1 MNEDKLQLQHM
12 KLVILFNIG
21 IGIGIAIHGNTAIDI
36 GIADENFWMYC
47 DRYRCSTLLGTCRN
61 ESLKMRHFKKFIKLT
76 KQTLHLDYSWTL
88 QVLLSCKLPSA
99 K

>member
-36 GIADENFWMYC
+36 GIADENLWIYC
-47 DRYRCSTLLGTCRN
+47 DGYRNT
-61 ESLKMRHFKKFIKLT
+61 FF
-76 KQTLHLDYSWTL
+76 
-88 QVLLSCKLPSA
+88 
-99 K
+99 